1 MVDRSRTQPFAAWRA
16 VVVGSVVVLAIVLA
30 AAWLA
35 AREPATTPGAPAQDC
50 GPPCEGPGS
59 LRGYNAGTLGVV
71 LRAAVWIE
79 AVEAHLA
86 AQRAALAPPAPAR
99 SQGRGAPTTDSAW
112 AACTREH
119 ESGGDYGIATGN
131 GYFGAYQF
139 VPSTWD
145 STAADAG
152 RPDLVGVLPSN
163 ASPADQDAMAL
174 HLYGGGAGAG
184 HWGGRCQ

>member
-86 AQRAALAPPAPAR
+86 AQRAAVSTPAPAR
-99 SQGRGAPTTDSAW
+99 ARSYGGVGECSGFAIPDYIIER
-112 AACTREH
+112 
-119 ESGGDYGIATGN
+119 ESGGNPQAVNPSSGA
-131 GYFGAYQF
+131 FGCGQ
-139 VPSTWD
+139 VMPMHW
-145 STAADAG
+145 
-152 RPDLVGVLPSN
+152 N
-163 ASPADQDAMAL
+163 
-174 HLYGGGAGAG
+174 GGACDGLDRTNVD
-184 HWGGRCQ
+184 HQRECVDRLSSGGTNLAPWAATR